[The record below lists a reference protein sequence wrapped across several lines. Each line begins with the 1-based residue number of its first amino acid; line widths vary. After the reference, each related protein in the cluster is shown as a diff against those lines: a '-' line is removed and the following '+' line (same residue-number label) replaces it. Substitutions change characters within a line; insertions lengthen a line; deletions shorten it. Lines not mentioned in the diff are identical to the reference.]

1 MTAKSAHVS
10 ETKKKTI
17 AEFVK
22 LIKEYPI
29 VGAVNMENLPTKQL
43 QNMRAQL
50 RGTVVIKM
58 TKRRLMKISLEQA
71 KNDKKGIEELI
82 PYLKGMPAM
91 IFTKENPFK
100 LYKQLDRNKSKAPIK
115 AGQKA
120 PNDIIVPAGPTSF
133 APGPVIG
140 QLGAAGIAAGIEGG
154 KVAIKKD
161 SKVAKEGDVIKPDL
175 AALLTRLG
183 IEPMEIGLALTAV
196 YEDGNIFTKSILAVD
211 EKEYISN
218 ITNAH
223 RWSFNLAMEAG
234 IMTAET
240 TTAMLVKAYFN
251 AKSLALSQDIL
262 TKDTLA
268 DVFAKAHA
276 QMISVASQLPDN
288 AKSEGLKGLKP
299 AASAAGTSGT
309 PKKEDREEKKE
320 EKAPEEA
327 AAGLG
332 ALFG

>member
-1 MTAKSAHVS
+1 MIAKAAQVS
-10 ETKKKTI
+10 EGKKQVV
-17 AEFVK
+17 AEFAK
-22 LIKEYPI
+22 LIKDYPI

-43 QNMRAQL
+43 QNMRATL
-50 RGTVVIKM
+50 RDTVVIKM
-58 TKRRLMKISLEQA
+58 TKRRLMKIALEQA
-71 KNDKKGIEELI
+71 KNDKKGIEALI

-100 LYKQLDRNKSKAPIK
+100 LYKQLDKNKSKAPIK
-115 AGQKA
+115 AGQTA
-120 PNDIIVPAGPTSF
+120 PNDIIVPAGPTGF

-140 QLGAAGIAAGIEGG
+140 QLGQVGIAAGIEGG

-161 SKVAKEGDVIKPDL
+161 SKVAKEGDVIKPEL

-211 EKEYISN
+211 EKEYINN

-234 IMTAET
+234 ILTAET
-240 TTAMLVKAYFN
+240 TTAMLAKAYFN
-251 AKSLALSQDIL
+251 AKALAISQDIL

-276 QMISVASQLPDN
+276 QMISVASQLPDE
-288 AKSEGLKGLKP
+288 AKSEGLKGVKP
-299 AASAAGTSGT
+299 AAAPAET
-309 PKKEDREEKKE
+309 PKTEEKKE
-320 EKAPEEA
+320 DKEPEKKPEEA